1 MHLNKFDQEA
11 TKHVET
17 PEWKLIEMH
26 LMKTKHMC
34 STFGPT
40 FLFYYFFLFFKRRRL
55 YVRIYLLDAEM
66 ILKESIIIVCGF
78 NLMAWKDSLAHTT
91 SGDAKNKYI
100 IIKKS
105 NDIKNVGSNVE
116 RLWSEAY
123 YGVDYRNT

>member
-26 LMKTKHMC
+26 LMKTKHRW
-34 STFGPT
+34 SSFGPM
-40 FLFYYFFLFFKRRRL
+40 
-55 YVRIYLLDAEM
+55 M

-91 SGDAKNKYI
+91 GGDAKNK
-100 IIKKS
+100 
-105 NDIKNVGSNVE
+105 
-116 RLWSEAY
+116 
-123 YGVDYRNT
+123 